1 MNPFRNLRA
10 KVIASVVLLA
20 VLSSV
25 AFAQS
30 GRCWMNGI
38 VLDESDTN
46 GIAGATVELIGDQD
60 NPRLRSVHLN
70 TKTDERGKYSFTN
83 VPYGDYTFRVSA
95 EGFAPYEIKIY
106 MLSDAQTELHVKLR
120 KAR

>member
-1 MNPFRNLRA
+1 MIPIKKLHL
-10 KVIASVVLLA
+10 KIIASVVLLV

-60 NPRLRSVHLN
+60 NSRLRSVHLN
-70 TKTDERGKYSFTN
+70 TKTDERGKYSFTA
-83 VPYGDYTFRVSA
+83 VPYGDHTFRVSA
-95 EGFAPYEIKIY
+95 DAFTPYEIPTHVR
-106 MLSDAQTELHVKLR
+106 SDA
-120 KAR
+120 